1 MTGLICVPFVTCCV
15 YHDGMIQRSEIR
27 RYVRNL
33 VAEFAPQRVILF
45 GSYARGKPTE
55 DSDVDLLVVANYRGD
70 WVDKAVEM
78 RLRIPRKF
86 PLDLIVKR
94 PSEIRRRLAMNDS
107 FVSTMIQEGKVL
119 YERRAARMDRQSRR

>member
-1 MTGLICVPFVTCCV
+1 
-15 YHDGMIQRSEIR
+15 MIQRSEIKAYAR
-27 RYVRNL
+27 KL
-33 VAEFAPQRVILF
+33 AQEFKPERVILF

-70 WVDKAVEM
+70 WVDRAVEM

-86 PLDLIVKR
+86 PLDLIVRR

-107 FVSTMIQEGKVL
+107 FVSTMIHEGKVL
-119 YERRAARMDRQSRR
+119 YERRATRVDSQSRR